1 MKKFYL
7 GFRTLICLAVLFT
20 LDSCTTDTPD
30 VSGDTIG
37 KVDAKNEIHY
47 YTPKKG
53 DTVLAKESLSAN
65 TGTAESQMA
74 IDPDWKILV
83 GHIIDDTGS
92 TDQTP
97 ESNTLL
103 R

>member
-7 GFRTLICLAVLFT
+7 GFSTLICLSVLFT
-20 LDSCTTDTPD
+20 LDSCTTDTPV

-37 KVDAKNEIHY
+37 KADAKNEIHY

-53 DTVLAKESLSAN
+53 DTVLAMKSLSAN
-65 TGTAESQMA
+65 TGTTESLMA

-83 GHIIDDTGS
+83 GHIIGGTES
-92 TDQTP
+92 TD
-97 ESNTLL
+97 
-103 R
+103 